1 MKKFTSNMTITSNLK
16 NIKKVMTW
24 IEADLKSFFKNEKKY
39 QSIILGLQEAITNAI
54 IHGNKLNEK
63 KFVNIYYCLDKKL
76 KITIEDEGKGIL
88 AENQA
93 LDISKIKKED
103 IYKES
108 KRGIMLMKHFCDE
121 VIFNKNSVTLV
132 MQYE

>member
-16 NIKKVMTW
+16 NIKRVMTW

>member
-16 NIKKVMTW
+16 NIKRVMTW

-88 AENQA
+88 AKNQA

>member
-24 IEADLKSFFKNEKKY
+24 VEADLKSFFKNEKKY

-54 IHGNKLNEK
+54 IHGNKLDEK
-63 KFVNIYYCLDKKL
+63 KFVNIYYCLDQKL
-76 KITIEDEGKGIL
+76 KITIEDEGKGII
-88 AENQA
+88 EKNQA
-93 LDISKIKKED
+93 LDVSKIKKED

-121 VIFNKNSVTLV
+121 VIFNKNCVTLV
-132 MQYE
+132 IQYE

>member
-1 MKKFTSNMTITSNLK
+1 MTITSNLK
-16 NIKKVMTW
+16 NIKRVMTW

>member
-1 MKKFTSNMTITSNLK
+1 
-16 NIKKVMTW
+16 MTW
-24 IEADLKSFFKNEKKY
+24 IEADLNSFFKNEKKY